1 MRPEKE
7 KIMSKILNFIRNI
20 SPFNNRTEMP
30 KILYVIKVILFFWVC
45 KFGSELIGEALVI
58 AVHFACGMNPLEGEM
73 FDAKTIMLIS
83 YLGYSVLI
91 AVIMLFWKL
100 FQKKS
105 LKDLGFTGNPVSYL
119 TGMAIGVVL
128 VVVSV
133 AATVLTG
140 TIRFNG
146 VFGNIDTKM
155 VAAMIICFM
164 LQGAMEE
171 VLCRGVVHQLLIK
184 KTSLPVTV
192 GVSAALFTIPHL
204 SSMSGGS
211 PLIVAVGVVNLI
223 LISVIFSLL
232 TVRFRSIWAACGL
245 HSIWNYI
252 LYSILGLNMSGNDE
266 IVAAVFDLQSTGSNI
281 LNGGEYG
288 IEASILT
295 TAVLATGLVLICA
308 FSGREIKK
316 LNLRVREKYSLD

>member
-1 MRPEKE
+1 
-7 KIMSKILNFIRNI
+7 
-20 SPFNNRTEMP
+20 
-30 KILYVIKVILFFWVC
+30 
-45 KFGSELIGEALVI
+45 
-58 AVHFACGMNPLEGEM
+58 M

-105 LKDLGFTGNPVSYL
+105 LKDLGFAGNPVSYL
-119 TGMAIGVVL
+119 VGMAIGVVL

-171 VLCRGVVHQLLIK
+171 ILCRGVVHQLLIK

-266 IVAAVFDLQSTGSNI
+266 IVAAVFDMQSTGSNI